1 MVTWLQIF
9 HSYVKIKKKIK
20 TDKEISRNT
29 ELTSLQAVPWS
40 RKVFLPGLHKFKNC
54 PLLNLNIKTYFPVK
68 SDF

>member
-29 ELTSLQAVPWS
+29 EPIFLQAVPWS

-54 PLLNLNIKTYFPVK
+54 PLLNLNIKTYFTVK